1 MRTCSIQVYDVGSVF
16 FRANKGEFVFSNIQQ
31 TFEPN
36 DWGHSIYFSQNI
48 GTARGYLDDSSKIML
63 NFTNKVP
70 IKYILCSH
78 CCFKGEPFGDY
89 RDYMDS
95 IVKEIELLV
104 GVTKPSNVPFM
115 LWLGEI
121 GYAFQCYHDSE
132 TDSMETIVPLQ
143 LMKEENW
150 SITR

>member
-1 MRTCSIQVYDVGSVF
+1 
-16 FRANKGEFVFSNIQQ
+16 
-31 TFEPN
+31 
-36 DWGHSIYFSQNI
+36 
-48 GTARGYLDDSSKIML
+48 
-63 NFTNKVP
+63 
-70 IKYILCSH
+70 
-78 CCFKGEPFGDY
+78 
-89 RDYMDS
+89 MDS